1 MPDPKLLE
9 FSAQSFTADKLE
21 IKVKNISG
29 KVLEETLAIELF
41 VPAFLANGKITDAA
55 KKAATS
61 LKPVGASSLEGVV
74 TGPASWSVWAKRET
88 SDSSVVVL
96 LLNDLTQ
103 AGVELPVPIKLAA
116 GAEFIIGIPLNPQA
130 NRAAVNVLYS
140 YMQGTE
146 EDDQRGD
153 GKLELKGD
161 TKEEIPNVTLTTTHK
176 TPTAIPPTTLVKI
189 FWHVEN
195 GVSATLR
202 GPLPGGNGELALE
215 SKPAAEFKMEEGFIE
230 VRVVSAMTFVLQAI
244 VKRSGKPDIEVTRML
259 FLDTANKQHTY
270 LDPRP
275 TRVLPFGLI
284 EIDWAAWGVKQVEI
298 SVSGHT
304 TRTIPLTQQT
314 LGRFYEGSGIMRV
327 SATKEI
333 NGVKTIS
340 EGITLEAPP
349 EKAKTRSV
357 QVISWI
363 AMKKAEVQGEPIGL
377 AVIAPKIAFL
387 TDGALHIANVG
398 DVDRTPPLEKL
409 AFTAKPNPAGMM
421 MWQGLTAVDERFVC
435 VRMVIKNNTPDIEI
449 MPFTLD
455 GNPDEI
461 PPVTLPAEIR
471 TVASS
476 QGAVFDLVGLAGPEG
491 FPGRVYFAVE
501 SPKPAGTA
509 RRAYSV
515 AFDSKTKK
523 ANLRS
528 EPLLESMIGYRLI
541 SFDNALYAL
550 NRETGQ
556 MFRFE
561 HTKTGTLDQPRKA
574 ASAVKPNAGS
584 MVKNGLLVPVGRLLV
599 VLNPTS
605 VPSVESL
612 ERYGLHNTLKYTST
626 TTTDSDDIPQ
636 DLVYNPQKD
645 YWGRCGR
652 DLEIK
657 RDTVAAYRGGESK
670 RLWVIQPEK
679 EVQTLAVGSETL
691 FAHDYVFG
699 FTTKPLPPYLNKKRQ
714 FKITNNTGLR
724 LLPLTPNFQE
734 AGINDVGVNGP
745 GEVTSEIVNYFQP
758 RTTETFEFK
767 YNEAD
772 PVPVSLR
779 FLLPQNA
786 NVKHEYLLD
795 VTFSGPDLSN
805 ARSVFKR
812 AVLND
817 RGQVM
822 SVAEIPD
829 TAAQHS
835 TSNPIAIA
843 MPKRLTEGVKVR
855 AVNATTYPL
864 WREAPGAERDEAS
877 RPYNSE
883 EISIAWNTPAFYLLG
898 YGAGELHVNVDFA
911 LPLGIEISPG
921 AQPQQKLIRIN
932 TDKSTGLNPE
942 LLPNKSETSYE
953 FKISYL
959 LKQELKDALYIG
971 DGVATERGDAI
982 YLPVARA
989 MALLTMEVW
998 KINPENLSASK
1009 SQSIES
1015 RAGIFA
1021 TPNSVVVSNEYIYA
1035 LFGDTDIHVLDFS
1048 LQLQGKVSVGDVYA
1062 VLTGI
1067 KCQNEK
1073 EYFVLG
1079 IKKDKTNV
1087 QNISLHHLLSFKFI
1101 TKANSGPNK
1110 IQAANIREISLD
1122 QAKGLREQNRMA
1134 GYPAW
1139 VSSKTVSPMALSTAK
1154 VSPFGEHQREIAVCI
1169 DGGLFTVGAS
1179 ERMIRALALEAAGRE
1194 EEIVWGRDGKAIYCL
1209 HSQGDTQGLR
1219 VSRVDNNAWKQTHG
1233 LTLPRGEGV
1242 ADLLTDTR
1250 QRTPGIPYKNYRST
1264 SMVISRDEKWLFV
1277 SHGRSI
1283 FQIEVAKMELRQTF
1297 KVELPCRVFHVWSGK
1312 PTEGSHGVY
1321 GSPLSCTLLYAIG
1334 ASYRGDGLQENRTSK
1349 TQIYK
1354 LAIPDK

>member
-41 VPAFLANGKITDAA
+41 VPAYLANSKINDAA

-116 GAEFIIGIPLNPQA
+116 GAEFVIGIPLNPQA

-140 YMQGTE
+140 YLHGTE

-176 TPTAIPPTTLVKI
+176 TPTAILPTTLVKI

-202 GPLPGGNGELALE
+202 GPLPGGNGELPLE
-215 SKPAAEFKMEEGFIE
+215 SKPNADFKMEDGFIE

-275 TRVLPFGLI
+275 TRVLPYGLI
-284 EIDWAAWGVKQVEI
+284 EIDWAAWGVNQVEI
-298 SVSGHT
+298 SVGGHT

-314 LGRFYEGSGIMRV
+314 LGRFYEGNGIMRV

-333 NGVKTIS
+333 DGVKTIS

-349 EKAKTRSV
+349 EEAKTRSV
-357 QVISWI
+357 QVVSWI
-363 AMKKAEVQGEPIGL
+363 RMKKAEVQGEPIGL
-377 AVIAPKIAFL
+377 AVIAPKIALL
-387 TDGALHIANVG
+387 TDQALHIANVG

-421 MWQGLTAVDERFVC
+421 MWQGLTAVDQRFVC

-471 TVASS
+471 LVASA
-476 QGAVFDLVGLAGPEG
+476 QDAVFDLVGLAGPEG
-491 FPGRVYFAVE
+491 FPGRAYFAVE

-670 RLWVIQPEK
+670 RLWVIQPDMD
-679 EVQTLAVGSETL
+679 VQTLAVGSETL

-699 FTTKPLPPYLNKKRQ
+699 FTTKPLPPYLNKKRE
-714 FKITNNTGLR
+714 FKITNNTGIR
-724 LLPLTPNFQE
+724 LLPLDPSFLN
-734 AGINDVGVNGP
+734 AGLKDVGINGP
-745 GEVTSEIVNYFQP
+745 GEVTPDVLNDF
-758 RTTETFEFK
+758 RAGTTETFDFK

-772 PVPVSLR
+772 PVPISLR
-779 FLLPQNA
+779 FQLPHNA
-786 NVKHEYLLD
+786 GVNHEYLVE
-795 VTFSGPDLSN
+795 VTFSGPDLST

-812 AVLND
+812 VVLD
-817 RGQVM
+817 QRGQVASM
-822 SVAEIPD
+822 AEVPD

-835 TSNPIAIA
+835 TNNPIVLAP
-843 MPKRLTEGVKVR
+843 PKRMIEGVKLR
-855 AVNATTYPL
+855 AQNATTYQL
-864 WREAPGAERDEAS
+864 WHEAPGAERSEAS
-877 RPYNSE
+877 NRYFGE
-883 EISIAWNTPAFYLLG
+883 EITITWNTPAFYFLG

-911 LPLGIEISPG
+911 LPNGIEISPG

-932 TDKSTGLNPE
+932 TDASTGLSPE
-942 LLPNKSETSYE
+942 LLPNKSDTSYE
-953 FKISYL
+953 CKIGYL
-959 LKQELKDALYIG
+959 LKQELDALYIG
-971 DGVATERGDAI
+971 DGVASDRGDAI
-982 YLPVARA
+982 YLPLARP

-998 KINPENLSASK
+998 KINPENLSVTKGPSI
-1009 SQSIES
+1009 QSS
-1015 RAGIFA
+1015 GIFS
-1021 TPNSVVVSNEYIYA
+1021 TPNSIAVSNEYIYA
-1035 LFGDTDIHVLDFS
+1035 MFGDTDIHVLDYS
-1048 LQLQGKVSVGDVYA
+1048 LQVQGKVNVGDVYA
-1062 VLTGI
+1062 VVTGI
-1067 KCQNEK
+1067 KCQNEQG
-1073 EYFVLG
+1073 YFLLG

-1087 QNISLHHLLSFKFI
+1087 QNISLHHLLSAKFI
-1101 TKANSGPNK
+1101 ARNNSGPQK
-1110 IQAANIREISLD
+1110 IIAGNSREVSLD
-1122 QAKGLREQNRMA
+1122 TVKGFREQNKMA
-1134 GYPAW
+1134 GFPAW
-1139 VSSKTVSPMALSTAK
+1139 VSSKTVSPMAVSTSMVA
-1154 VSPFGEHQREIAVCI
+1154 PGGERVKEVAVGI
-1169 DGGLFTVGAS
+1169 DGGLFVVGS
-1179 ERMIRALALEAAGRE
+1179 SDRTIRVLALESAGRE
-1194 EEIVWGRDGKAIYCL
+1194 EEVVFGREGKSIYCL
-1209 HSQGDTQGLR
+1209 HSQGDNQGLR
-1219 VSRVDNNAWKQTHG
+1219 VSRVDNHAWKQTHG

-1250 QRTPGIPYKNYRST
+1250 QRTPGTPYKNHRSI
-1264 SMVISRDEKWLFV
+1264 SMVISRDEKMLFV
-1277 SHGRSI
+1277 SHGQSI
-1283 FQIEVAKMELRQTF
+1283 FQIDVAKMELRRTF
-1297 KVELPCRVFHVWSGK
+1297 KVELPCRVFHVWFGR
-1312 PTEGSHGVY
+1312 PTEGSHGIY
-1321 GSPLSCTLLYAIG
+1321 GSPSSCTLLYAIG
-1334 ASYRGDGLQENRTSK
+1334 ASYRGDAFGENRNSK
-1349 TQIYK
+1349 TQLYK